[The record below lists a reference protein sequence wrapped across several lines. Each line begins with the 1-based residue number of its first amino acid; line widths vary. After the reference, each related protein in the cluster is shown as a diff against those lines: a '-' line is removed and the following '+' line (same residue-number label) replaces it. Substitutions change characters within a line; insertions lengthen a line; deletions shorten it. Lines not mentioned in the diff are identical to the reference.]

1 MSDSR
6 STPPPGASRW
16 RPWRMEEL
24 GGTPA
29 QAPAEHTATA
39 REHERERAFQHQ
51 SELAALRQL
60 VREQAHQ
67 EGYQAGF
74 AEGRDAGHAEGLA
87 QGRQA
92 GAEESARQ
100 RQALLAPLAGLA
112 ERFQAALAGLDDD
125 IADHLVALALAT
137 GRQLAGEAFKARP
150 HQILAVIRR
159 LLREEPLLSG
169 APRLWLHPEDLALVE
184 QALAGELHAAGW
196 SLHPDDQLQRGGCRV
211 SSANG
216 ELDASVESRWQA
228 VLARL
233 RQRPRAS
240 ASASAKTSTN
250 TSANT
255 EARAPGG
262 ANNETATRPRAKP
275 KRKPATNANPR
286 GESKP

>member
-6 STPPPGASRW
+6 STPPPAASRW

-24 GGTPA
+24 GGAPA
-29 QAPAEHTATA
+29 PAPAEHTATA
-39 REHERERAFQHQ
+39 RERERERAFQHQ
-51 SELAALRQL
+51 SELAALRQQ
-60 VREQAHQ
+60 VREQARQ

-74 AEGRDAGHAEGLA
+74 TEGRDAGHAEGLA

-92 GAEESARQ
+92 GDEESARQ

-112 ERFQAALAGLDDD
+112 ERFQAALTGLDDD

-150 HQILAVIRR
+150 HHILAVIRR

-216 ELDASVESRWQA
+216 ELDASVEGRWQA

-233 RQRPRAS
+233 RRRPRAS
-240 ASASAKTSTN
+240 GGSKTRAE
-250 TSANT
+250 AN
-255 EARAPGG
+255 ARTGADDAP
-262 ANNETATRPRAKP
+262 TRPRAKP
-275 KRKPATNANPR
+275 KRKAGGKPATNAKPR
-286 GESKP
+286 GGGTP